1 MIALQRRKISIESYL
16 SAVILITGLASG
28 CAGQPSS
35 SSPSA
40 GDPDA
45 VQERAVIRD
54 PRFKQDLKKMAPAT
68 TTSPTAS
75 SGATGP
81 LPVVGGPSEPDFQY
95 PWMVR
100 LSSYSC
106 GGILIDPQWVLTAA
120 HCVTPLIGFSKVTYT
135 RTDPYTGAVISENR
149 GPSQSVGP
157 TNNRGVFI
165 HPQYAPSNNHAY
177 DIALIKLATPFS
189 SNRYIQTAGVPRD
202 FRHSGMTGTLASI
215 DHVRML
221 PPGKVAVFRAP
232 IPVDTYPL
240 KFNIT
245 AGAAM
250 SSLCPGDSGSGFVTV
265 EYGRATV
272 RGIASQGTI
281 SDCMTAT
288 GEATFTDVFAN
299 RGWILQTMGKND
311 SSLVGNT
318 RVRWSGRSARGLMLV
333 ACFNPYGNLEGPL
346 NVVGVEEG
354 AVCEANQTQTVMCK
368 LENNPGGTVS
378 TTAVLS
384 GLTVRTTQA
393 NGSSQVQ
400 TIPPSG
406 NTASFFGLLP
416 TGVSREFTC
425 QIGSPLT
432 SGTVLG
438 STSTAVLSRGLESEN
453 QPEATID
460 QPSPFDPSEEAKP

>member
-1 MIALQRRKISIESYL
+1 MRKI
-16 SAVILITGLASG
+16 GL
-28 CAGQPSS
+28 
-35 SSPSA
+35 
-40 GDPDA
+40 
-45 VQERAVIRD
+45 
-54 PRFKQDLKKMAPAT
+54 
-68 TTSPTAS
+68 
-75 SGATGP
+75 
-81 LPVVGGPSEPDFQY
+81 
-95 PWMVR
+95 
-100 LSSYSC
+100 
-106 GGILIDPQWVLTAA
+106 
-120 HCVTPLIGFSKVTYT
+120 
-135 RTDPYTGAVISENR
+135 
-149 GPSQSVGP
+149 
-157 TNNRGVFI
+157 
-165 HPQYAPSNNHAY
+165 
-177 DIALIKLATPFS
+177 
-189 SNRYIQTAGVPRD
+189 
-202 FRHSGMTGTLASI
+202 
-215 DHVRML
+215 
-221 PPGKVAVFRAP
+221 
-232 IPVDTYPL
+232 
-240 KFNIT
+240 
-245 AGAAM
+245 
-250 SSLCPGDSGSGFVTV
+250 
-265 EYGRATV
+265 

-311 SSLVGNT
+311 ASLVGNT

-416 TGVSREFTC
+416 AGVSREFTC